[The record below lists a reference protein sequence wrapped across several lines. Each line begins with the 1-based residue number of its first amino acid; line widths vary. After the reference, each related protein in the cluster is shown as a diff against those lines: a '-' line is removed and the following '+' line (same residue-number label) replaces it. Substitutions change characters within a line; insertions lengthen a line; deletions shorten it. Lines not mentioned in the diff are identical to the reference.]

1 MNDYFLTARG
11 GVDARGGF
19 ARRQES
25 GLEVLRPQYNDIDSK
40 GIKSLADAQDK
51 LPKLRRVELNGNKFN
66 EDEASLERLKEVLYE
81 WQEKFGPMDE
91 LDELE
96 EKRARRKKERWRRK
110 TRRRRYRGRRLRKLK
125 MRMCHKRNRRLRMI
139 WLIWLVGKAGI

>member
-1 MNDYFLTARG
+1 LNDYFLTARG

-25 GLEVLRPQYNDIDSK
+25 GLEVLRLQYNDIDSK
-40 GIKSLADAQDK
+40 GIKSLADAHDK
-51 LPKLRRVELNGNKFN
+51 LPKLRWVELNGNKFN

-81 WQEKFGPMDE
+81 WREKFGPMDE

-96 EKRARRKKERWRRK
+96 EESEEEEEKVEEEDEEKE
-110 TRRRRYRGRRLRKLK
+110 
-125 MRMCHKRNRRLRMI
+125 I
-139 WLIWLVGKAGI
+139 